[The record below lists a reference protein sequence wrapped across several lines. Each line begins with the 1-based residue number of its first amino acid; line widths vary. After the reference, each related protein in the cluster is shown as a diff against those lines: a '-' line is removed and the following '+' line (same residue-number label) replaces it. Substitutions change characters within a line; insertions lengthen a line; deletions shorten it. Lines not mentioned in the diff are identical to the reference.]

1 MRSKKTF
8 SVGRYLCKINWRLSK
23 GHFTQSQKHLMCEI
37 IEGILLE
44 TGNYL
49 GYGYDYNEQGDYRFY
64 YVHPKIREDYKRAE
78 EEGYG

>member
-1 MRSKKTF
+1 
-8 SVGRYLCKINWRLSK
+8 
-23 GHFTQSQKHLMCEI
+23 MCEI

-64 YVHPKIREDYKRAE
+64 YVHPKIREDYRRAQ